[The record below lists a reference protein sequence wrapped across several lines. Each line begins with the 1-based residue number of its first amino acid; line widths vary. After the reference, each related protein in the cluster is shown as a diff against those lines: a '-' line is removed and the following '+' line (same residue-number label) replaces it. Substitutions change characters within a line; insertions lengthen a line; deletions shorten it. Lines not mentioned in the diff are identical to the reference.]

1 MDIGYVIILL
11 LVLVYGATA
20 AVLYLRARQAPA
32 APGEAQGR
40 PPDEP
45 EVPSIQEGDD

>member
-20 AVLYLRARQAPA
+20 AFLYLRARQAPA
-32 APGEAQGR
+32 APEEA
-40 PPDEP
+40 PEMLPDEP
-45 EVPSIQEGDD
+45 EVPSIQEEDA